1 MTKVTIV
8 LIVGFFIQAG
18 LVGPSVAQEY
28 TIGPEDEL
36 AITFWQQPELNTS
49 VRVSQSGTIVLPV
62 IGNITAAGLT
72 PSELA
77 TKIAAKISL
86 FNRNI
91 SQASVVVTQYG
102 HRKVYVTGHVLNPG
116 KFTFEVIPDLWKIL
130 LEAGGA
136 AETAMLNKVQIIRG
150 SVDAGQT
157 IEVDLTEYLKNGDL
171 SKLPPIYSGDT
182 IHVPGVAAPA
192 PGQAAPATGGV
203 TETQVSDDV
212 VYIYGQVARPGGYRF
227 TQNLNL
233 LDAIVIAGGPVP
245 TAKLNE
251 VKIIIRDHAGTSVA
265 TVNLEQYAKNG
276 QPAPF
281 LLRPGD
287 TIFIPE
293 KKPSLVA
300 AIMRQGFF
308 AEALRV
314 VIVVG
319 TSILIGSLLQ

>member
-1 MTKVTIV
+1 MTKATIII
-8 LIVGFFIQAG
+8 IVGCLLQALACG
-18 LVGPSVAQEY
+18 RCEAQDY

-36 AITFWQQPELNTS
+36 AITFWQQPELNTT
-49 VRVSQSGTIVLPV
+49 VRVSQNGTIVLPV
-62 IGNITAAGLT
+62 IGNITAAGLS

-77 TKIAAKISL
+77 TKIAGKISL

-116 KFTFEVIPDLWKIL
+116 KLTFEVIPDLWKVL

-150 SVDAGQT
+150 NVDAGQT

-171 SKLPPIYSGDT
+171 SKLPPLYPGDT
-182 IHVPGVAAPA
+182 IHVPGVSAPA
-192 PGQAAPATGGV
+192 GGPAAPATGGV

-233 LDAIVIAGGPVP
+233 LDAIVIAGGPAP
-245 TAKLNE
+245 TAKLND
-251 VKIIIRDHAGTSVA
+251 VKIIMRDNSSTSVA

-293 KKPSLVA
+293 KKPSALVA
-300 AIMRQGFF
+300 MVRQGFL

-314 VIVVG
+314 VVVVG